1 MLFLSLLASV
11 ALFSGATASPLDVS
25 HTIHE
30 RRSVPPKGW
39 KKRDILDRRAVLPM
53 RIGLKQ
59 QNLDKTWEW
68 LSSVSHPG
76 SESYGQHWTAKEVA
90 EAFAP
95 R

>member
-1 MLFLSLLASV
+1 MLFLTLLASLTLV
-11 ALFSGATASPLDVS
+11 SASPAPLLDIPHS
-25 HTIHE
+25 IHE
-30 RRSVPPKGW
+30 RRSEPPKGW
-39 KKRDILDRRAVLPM
+39 KKRNVLDRGAVLPM

-68 LSSVSHPG
+68 LSSVSHPE
-76 SESYGQHWTAKEVA
+76 SEKYGQHWTAKEVA